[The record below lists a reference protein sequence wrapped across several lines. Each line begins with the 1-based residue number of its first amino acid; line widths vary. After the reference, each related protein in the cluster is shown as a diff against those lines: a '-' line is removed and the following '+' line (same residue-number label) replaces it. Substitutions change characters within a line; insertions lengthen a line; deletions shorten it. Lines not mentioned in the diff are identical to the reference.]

1 MQVLYFLEPI
11 RCALQHHLCSKEFC
25 LACELGLLFR
35 MLDRSDGRSCQASNF
50 LRAFRTLRE
59 AAALGLLLGWENEE
73 RRTNLGKL
81 IQSWTRFVLQQLNQ
95 ETDPQGMLGGNGG
108 GTAPLVTPT
117 TPSFQSLTP
126 KTPTTPMVQ
135 VGMGSFLSDGEEAWS
150 SSSAGAEGEGEKES
164 VIQRLF
170 GSTME
175 TVVTCRCGWSTV
187 TPRTELLFS
196 LCYPHNN
203 LSKTLLIVEPPNR
216 GHIERTHRKVNLFQI
231 HTYKTLKC
239 VVYGGLISSSQ
250 RVLYWRFQY

>member
-1 MQVLYFLEPI
+1 MVSCTSFSCFSQVLYFLEPI

-81 IQSWTRFVLQQLNQ
+81 IQSWTRFVLQQLHQ
-95 ETDPQGMLGGNGG
+95 ETDPQGMVGGVGN
-108 GTAPLVTPT
+108 TPLATPT
-117 TPSFQSLTP
+117 TPSFKSLTP

-135 VGMGSFLSDGEEAWS
+135 VGMGSFLCDEEAAWGSSGREAGAGEEGGEEGKWS
-150 SSSAGAEGEGEKES
+150 I
-164 VIQRLF
+164 IQRLF

-175 TVVTCRCGWSTV
+175 TVVKCRCGWSTV
-187 TPRTELLFS
+187 TQRMELLFS

-203 LSKTLLIVEPPNR
+203 LSK
-216 GHIERTHRKVNLFQI
+216 HRLVDYYI
-231 HTYKTLKC
+231 
-239 VVYGGLISSSQ
+239 
-250 RVLYWRFQY
+250 